1 VLLLAVSPG
10 AADAATERVSVSSA
24 GVGGNASSGVGRPAA
39 SADGRFVAF
48 VSRASNL
55 VPGDTN
61 ARQDVFVRDRR
72 TDQTERVSVDS
83 AGAQASGAWWDNE
96 DVAINADGR
105 FVAFIMGMPDPRGTP
120 YRLLFRVLASHP
132 EELQSLYEDTVAPIV
147 DYDARYGFD
156 LTETLE
162 TYLQENCN
170 MNATATAMCAHRHTV
185 AHRLDRVKRLTRLDP
200 LLYEDLERLGL
211 GLKIYR
217 ITSGRRPRS

>member
-1 VLLLAVSPG
+1 MPTRG
-10 AADAATERVSVSSA
+10 AC
-24 GVGGNASSGVGRPAA
+24 A
-39 SADGRFVAF
+39 SAIDEAELVLDVVRR
-48 VSRASNL
+48 SEASIAEKL
-55 VPGDTN
+55 H
-61 ARQDVFVRDRR
+61 
-72 TDQTERVSVDS
+72 
-83 AGAQASGAWWDNE
+83 SG
-96 DVAINADGR
+96 
-105 FVAFIMGMPDPRGTP
+105 T

-162 TYLQENCN
+162 TYLHENCN

-185 AHRLDRVKRLTRLDP
+185 AHRLDRVKRLTGLDP
-200 LLYEDLERLGL
+200 LQYEDRERLGL